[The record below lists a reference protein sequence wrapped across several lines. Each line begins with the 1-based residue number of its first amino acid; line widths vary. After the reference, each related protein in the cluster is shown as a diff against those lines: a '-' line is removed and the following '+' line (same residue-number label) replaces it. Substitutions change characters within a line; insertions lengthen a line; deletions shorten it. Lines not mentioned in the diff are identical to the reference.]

1 MAAKEDEDLVCG
13 LFPSPLWKRVCF
25 ILFYFS
31 CDTAWA
37 VASSSLL
44 DHQYLK

>member
-13 LFPSPLWKRVCF
+13 LFPSPLWKRV
-25 ILFYFS
+25 LFYFS